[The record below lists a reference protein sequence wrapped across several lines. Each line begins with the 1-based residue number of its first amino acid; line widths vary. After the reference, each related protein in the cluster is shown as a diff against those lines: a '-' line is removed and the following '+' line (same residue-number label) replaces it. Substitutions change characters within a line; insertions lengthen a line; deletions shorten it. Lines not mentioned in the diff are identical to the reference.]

1 VSTNIRP
8 SEWKD
13 LRDTTLSER
22 LMLIVRVII
31 QLKLIKN
38 ILRQFLLFFIIICF
52 AIVAMQG
59 KSKACCINI

>member
-1 VSTNIRP
+1 
-8 SEWKD
+8 
-13 LRDTTLSER
+13 
-22 LMLIVRVII
+22 MLIVRVII

>member
-1 VSTNIRP
+1 MSTNIRP

-38 ILRQFLLFFIIICF
+38 ILRQFLLFFYYYMFRYCGD
-52 AIVAMQG
+52 ARQKQSMLH
-59 KSKACCINI
+59 